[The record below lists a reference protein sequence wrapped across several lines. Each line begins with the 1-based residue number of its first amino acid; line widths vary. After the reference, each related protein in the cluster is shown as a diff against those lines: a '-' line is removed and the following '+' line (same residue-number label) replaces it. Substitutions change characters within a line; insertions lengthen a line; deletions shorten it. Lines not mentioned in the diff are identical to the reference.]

1 MSKGWISKTRV
12 ACKGNNNG
20 YLYALISI
28 GKNNGNVFDYSD
40 DKNYHLN
47 NDIEYIGITN
57 NPVQRLNG
65 HRCDKGKSKR
75 IGMVIFNEAKSPT
88 EGKMLEAEAIYN
100 YCEAK
105 GHGPRFQK
113 GHDTWAGA

>member
-1 MSKGWISKTRV
+1 MFSLFFLFSLANPSYGEEKKEDFNSHSLNFYSG
-12 ACKGNNNG
+12 
-20 YLYALISI
+20 
-28 GKNNGNVFDYSD
+28 VFDYSD

-47 NDIEYIGITN
+47 NDIVYIGITN

-65 HRCDKGKSKR
+65 HRCDKGKSKK

-88 EGKMLEAEAIYN
+88 QGKMLEAEAIYN
-100 YCEAK
+100 YCEVK
-105 GHGPRFQK
+105 GHGPKFQK